1 MKLRSLFIVLLAAA
15 LGISVSSKKG
25 KSLKGKYIWQHT
37 MQENEAMLI
46 RQKTVDEAN
55 GTRIEFKSN
64 FTFSDVRM
72 ARCGNDITY
81 VKSGRYFM
89 SNSNLILNYRGGK
102 FDDNVGGN
110 SKQIYV
116 LGKVYYTIIRQTTD
130 TIFLLKTKG
139 DSEKKVSLLEKKLN
153 D

>member
-1 MKLRSLFIVLLAAA
+1 MKLRSLFIVVLAAL

-25 KSLKGKYIWQHT
+25 KSLKGKYIWHYK
-37 MQENEAMLI
+37 MLENEAMLI
-46 RQKTVDEAN
+46 RQKTVDETNA
-55 GTRIEFKSN
+55 TRIEFKSN
-64 FTFSDVRM
+64 FTFSDARI

-81 VKSGRYFM
+81 VKTGRYYL
-89 SNSNLILNYRGGK
+89 SNSKLILNYRGGK